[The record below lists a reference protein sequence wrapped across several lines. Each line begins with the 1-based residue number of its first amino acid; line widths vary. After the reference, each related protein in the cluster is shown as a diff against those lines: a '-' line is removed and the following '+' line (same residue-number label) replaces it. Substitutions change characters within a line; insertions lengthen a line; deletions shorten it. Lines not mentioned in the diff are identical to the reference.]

1 VLCAAQN
8 LCWNDNKRNGNPLV
22 RWIILEEHRTTPP
35 VRARIHG
42 GGSDSM
48 AMEPRAVVEDSVAES
63 VDGRGKP
70 HQRRISV
77 DGGGGAQ

>member
-1 VLCAAQN
+1 
-8 LCWNDNKRNGNPLV
+8 
-22 RWIILEEHRTTPP
+22 
-35 VRARIHG
+35 
-42 GGSDSM
+42 M
-48 AMEPRAVVEDSVAES
+48 ATEPRAVVEDSVAES